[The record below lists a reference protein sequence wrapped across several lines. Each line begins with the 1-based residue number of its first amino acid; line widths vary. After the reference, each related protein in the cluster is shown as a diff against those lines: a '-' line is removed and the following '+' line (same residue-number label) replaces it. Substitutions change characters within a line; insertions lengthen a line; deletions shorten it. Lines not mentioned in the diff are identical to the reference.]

1 MVKTHGTKQNA
12 RILVFRE
19 VIHAQQAKYG
29 TTLFVDAL
37 APILVLILVTL

>member
-19 VIHAQQAKYG
+19 VILAQLANNG